1 MSYYY
6 LYLIKFEDGRFYI
19 GSRKS
24 KVSAEKDVNYWGS
37 PGKTIKHLWEMK
49 KEKHILFEST
59 DISIQDLREKE
70 YEMIQEGWNKFGK
83 DKCINKNAGGLNH
96 LDLEVVKKSG
106 KKCRDQK
113 IGIHGWSHEKR
124 SKESKKTWHSNKNN
138 RGFMSWDEERVKEFR
153 EEQRKNRCKTYKF
166 FDPDGNKV
174 IVDDLPAFCEKN
186 NLSYSSMRVIHQGRK
201 DYNQFHHQGWSIVG
215 PEKVKELI
223 EQSKEDRYED
233 KVFYDP
239 SGKQIIINCMSI
251 FAKKHNLSA
260 ACLSLV
266 YNGELL
272 QHKGYSVLHPDEVVR
287 KKKELKLQQSER
299 NSKTIKLRNPNGN
312 IVEITN
318 LVGYCREH
326 GLNARNMHN
335 LLTGKA
341 QSCKGWTSAEKN
353 IKPNDIGCPGHFKF
367 RNPEGKIVEIYNLE
381 KYAREN
387 KLDPKPS
394 RAAKGLS
401 AVNRGRVRS
410 WRGWT
415 RVEETEQNSSDNL
428 IQFFE

>member
-1 MSYYY
+1 MSHYY
-6 LYLIKFEDGRFYI
+6 LYLIQFEDGRFYI

-24 KVSAEKDVNYWGS
+24 KVPAKDDVKYWGS

-96 LDLEVVKKSG
+96 LDLDVCRETGKRTYLEKKG
-106 KKCRDQK
+106 FF
-113 IGIHGWSHEKR
+113 GWSPEKW
-124 SKESKKTWHSNKNN
+124 SSEMKKQWHSNENA
-138 RGFMSWDEERVKEFR
+138 RGFMSWDEEKIREFR
-153 EEQRKNRCKTYKF
+153 EEQRKKRCKTYEF

-174 IVDDLPAFCEKN
+174 IVDDLSAFCEKN
-186 NLSYSSMRVIHQGRK
+186 NLSRYGMWEVSAGHYI
-201 DYNQFHHQGWSIVG
+201 HHQGWSTVG
-215 PEKVKELI
+215 PDRVKELR
-223 EQSKEDRYED
+223 EQSWEDRYED

-239 SGKQIIINCMSI
+239 SGKQITLNCYTT
-251 FAKKHNLSA
+251 FARKHNLNA
-260 ACLSLV
+260 ACLRLV
-266 YNGELL
+266 YIGEQL

-353 IKPNDIGCPGHFKF
+353 IKPNDIGCPRHYKFK
-367 RNPEGKIVEIYNLE
+367 NPEGKIVEIYNLE

-387 KLDPKPS
+387 KLDSKPS

-415 RVEETEQNSSDNL
+415 RVEETEQNSSDN
-428 IQFFE
+428 IIHFFE